1 MANLTADFGNP
12 NSIFKYIQWSKHN
25 KLMKI
30 FKLMSK
36 HTGNER
42 ISIDG
47 SHIRI
52 HQHSAL

>member
-1 MANLTADFGNP
+1 
-12 NSIFKYIQWSKHN
+12 
-25 KLMKI
+25 MKI

-52 HQHSAL
+52 HQHSALLTDQGILKGLVAQYL